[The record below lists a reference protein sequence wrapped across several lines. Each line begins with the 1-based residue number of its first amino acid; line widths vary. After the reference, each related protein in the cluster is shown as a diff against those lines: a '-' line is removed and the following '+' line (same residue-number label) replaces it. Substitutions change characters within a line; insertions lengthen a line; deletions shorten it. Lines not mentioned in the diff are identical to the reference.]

1 MSIQTAATLKKLAIQ
16 SLVRD
21 EALAISSLED
31 LPSVLFPALF
41 KEAFSGRQTKLIK
54 AMLAAWPFPCLPVG
68 ALMKT
73 PKLEMLQAVLDGI
86 DMRLTKGFHPSRGKL
101 QVLDLRN
108 VHHAFWNIW
117 AGIEDDSCS
126 SEPLDEK
133 PVVKVLPR
141 YAVRRQLKVVAELCL
156 RPRLDEAQAAFL
168 KWAQQRKDF
177 LHLCCAKMK
186 IWAMPMDFIS
196 KILNIFHPE
205 HIEELELNTQWNLYK
220 LAEFASCFGQMRN
233 LCKLFLAPLYKNVF
247 KIANR
252 TGDREEQSIQEFI
265 SVFSKFNCLQHLSMS
280 GVHFLK
286 DHMNQ
291 VLRHL
296 MTPLSSLSVTHY
308 QLSQSDL
315 DSFSHCQSVFQLKHL
330 EMRGVVLTDLD
341 LMPMKCLLQKVADT
355 LETLDFRGCR
365 VKDSQLIAL
374 LPALT
379 HCSQLT
385 KINFYNN
392 CFSMPIL
399 KDLLE
404 HTVNWSKMNVE
415 QYPAPLEC
423 YDRLAHVSRVRFAQ
437 LCLQLLET
445 LRAIR
450 QPKNISFATDNCPK
464 CGERCVYGQGARFC
478 FCWH

>member
-86 DMRLTKGFHPSRGKL
+86 DMRLTKGFHP
-101 QVLDLRN
+101 
-108 VHHAFWNIW
+108 
-117 AGIEDDSCS
+117 
-126 SEPLDEK
+126 
-133 PVVKVLPR
+133 
-141 YAVRRQLKVVAELCL
+141 
-156 RPRLDEAQAAFL
+156 
-168 KWAQQRKDF
+168 
-177 LHLCCAKMK
+177 
-186 IWAMPMDFIS
+186 
-196 KILNIFHPE
+196 
-205 HIEELELNTQWNLYK
+205 
-220 LAEFASCFGQMRN
+220 
-233 LCKLFLAPLYKNVF
+233 
-247 KIANR
+247 
-252 TGDREEQSIQEFI
+252 
-265 SVFSKFNCLQHLSMS
+265 
-280 GVHFLK
+280 
-286 DHMNQ
+286 
-291 VLRHL
+291 RHL

-355 LETLDFRGCR
+355 LETMDFQGCR
-365 VKDSQLIAL
+365 MKDSQLIAL

-423 YDRLAHVSRVRFAQ
+423 YDRLAHVSRVRFSQ

-450 QPKNISFATDNCPK
+450 QPKNIFFATDNCPK
-464 CGERCVYGQGARFC
+464 CGEC
-478 FCWH
+478 